1 MADKCGAKKRAGGKC
16 GNHGMENGRCRLHG
30 GLSNGPKRY
39 NAGKNA
45 LKHGIYCRHFTDEE
59 RERSQSVPLN
69 SVDELIFATQTMLDR
84 AIGAY
89 SRQKKLEADAT
100 VESAIKSG
108 DSLEIVEII
117 ERPNLVGFGAPKEIK
132 AKLQDFLS
140 VIDRLTA
147 RLESLKRTRAELIK
161 AALDEDDTEDKTP
174 IRKLIVQI
182 VEGKQRPHKAEAV
195 NANSSHDHDSAAG

>member
-1 MADKCGAKKRAGGKC
+1 MAHKCGAKNRRGKRC
-16 GNHGMENGRCRLHG
+16 GMSKMPNGRCRFHG
-30 GLSNGPKRY
+30 GMSTGPKRY

-45 LKHGIYCRHFTDEE
+45 IKHGIYCRHFTDEE
-59 RERSQSVPLN
+59 RERSKSVPLN

-89 SRQKKLEADAT
+89 ARQKKIEADAT
-100 VESAIKSG
+100 LESAVKKGGI
-108 DSLEIVEII
+108 EIVEII
-117 ERPNLVGFGAPKEIK
+117 ERPGLVGFGAPKEIK

-161 AALDEDDTEDKTP
+161 AAIDEDDAEDTTP
-174 IRKLIVQI
+174 IRKLIVEI
-182 VEGKQRPHKAEAV
+182 VEGKPRPASAEVV
-195 NANSSHDHDSAAG
+195 NANNAHDHDSAAG